1 MGYMMKGC
9 SDKAGNKAGAEKL
22 QTTLANQMLILPS
35 CLLNKTQQVKL
46 KLRALA
52 LDVLARSSSSRCL
65 LWSLCFL
72 PHCSIVSAGLFQCTR
87 LYVVADCSRTTL
99 Q

>member
-1 MGYMMKGC
+1 MGYMVKGC

-52 LDVLARSSSSRCL
+52 DHQGSSSSRCL
-65 LWSLCFL
+65 LWSLCLL
-72 PHCSIVSAGLFQCTR
+72 PHCNIVSAGLFQ
-87 LYVVADCSRTTL
+87 
-99 Q
+99 